1 MPEQTTIKHV
11 SNVQSSL
18 FIITAVL
25 DLYRILI
32 NEQAYLET
40 NFRML
45 WTSKSAV
52 ISDTSPLST
61 DYFGNSIIEGLRLLS
76 DKTRCSAHS
85 VFFGTGKACL
95 CQA

>member
-11 SNVQSSL
+11 SNVQKSL

-25 DLYRILI
+25 DLYTILI
-32 NEQAYLET
+32 NEQAYLKI

-52 ISDTSPLST
+52 ILVHYLLTTLVTLLLRGKKCLS
-61 DYFGNSIIEGLRLLS
+61 IE
-76 DKTRCSAHS
+76 
-85 VFFGTGKACL
+85 VFK
-95 CQA
+95 